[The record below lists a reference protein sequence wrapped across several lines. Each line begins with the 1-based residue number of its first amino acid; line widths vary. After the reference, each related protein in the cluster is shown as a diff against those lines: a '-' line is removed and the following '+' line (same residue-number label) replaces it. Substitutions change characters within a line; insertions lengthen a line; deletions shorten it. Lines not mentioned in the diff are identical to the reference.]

1 MACRTGTNGIKAR
14 HDKVVG
20 ALGVLVKAFAPSAV
34 SVILGDARCKAV
46 MNSRRIARPAP
57 PDQRADHI
65 PDIIVDWGGATGEG
79 MEFIDVSIGDD
90 DVRNIELKKQ
100 NQYTSAL
107 RDGLFP
113 RKKLVIFA
121 MDTFGGIGSEA
132 DAWLS
137 KIAMQKAL
145 ISPTCATGDPSSR
158 FTKKRLQEQADRY
171 KLSLLQTIECT
182 LATAQAEIAQQ
193 AIFLGFQ
200 RGQAPPAVLAARY
213 EEFAAARR
221 LEAASRAGGVDGS
234 WFSTYGD
241 TFAAGLAFDFDGV

>member
-1 MACRTGTNGIKAR
+1 MK
-14 HDKVVG
+14 
-20 ALGVLVKAFAPSAV
+20 L
-34 SVILGDARCKAV
+34 
-46 MNSRRIARPAP
+46 
-57 PDQRADHI
+57 
-65 PDIIVDWGGATGEG
+65 
-79 MEFIDVSIGDD
+79 
-90 DVRNIELKKQ
+90 
-100 NQYTSAL
+100 TSAL

-121 MDTFGGIGSEA
+121 MNTFGGIGPEA

-171 KLSLLQTIECT
+171 KLSMLQMIECT

-200 RGQAPPAVLAARY
+200 RGQAPPAELSARY
-213 EEFAAARR
+213 EEFVLARQ
-221 LEAASRAGGVDGS
+221 LEAVSRVGLGVDGS
-234 WFSTYGD
+234 WYSTYSD
-241 TFAAGLAFDFDGV
+241 TFAAGLTFDRDGE

>member
-1 MACRTGTNGIKAR
+1 
-14 HDKVVG
+14 
-20 ALGVLVKAFAPSAV
+20 
-34 SVILGDARCKAV
+34 
-46 MNSRRIARPAP
+46 
-57 PDQRADHI
+57 
-65 PDIIVDWGGATGEG
+65 

-241 TFAAGLAFDFDGV
+241 TFAAGLAFDFDGE